1 MLPPVFALADR
12 GVGRTAPAGPNSN
25 GYTTAARRA
34 RTPRGNALPTARR
47 GADRSSGRHQGG
59 LPRARPA
66 EPSRPRQRLRERRH
80 GRRQRGLAGA
90 RRPGAAARL
99 RRDARSRPARPG
111 TPAPGP
117 ADAAFR
123 AHRRRTATNP
133 TRSSKRKTGASTC
146 RSPTAAPSRPSA
158 SCWPSPGRS
167 RWRRWSRSS
176 PTRFSGPAN
185 AAAVGRRGRG
195 APPSPAGSRRA
206 PPTDRASRTP
216 S

>member
-1 MLPPVFALADR
+1 MGTP
-12 GVGRTAPAGPNSN
+12 
-25 GYTTAARRA
+25 TAARRA

-47 GADRSSGRHQGG
+47 GADRSSRRHQGG

-66 EPSRPRQRLRERRH
+66 KPSRPRQRLRQRRH
-80 GRRQRGLAGA
+80 GRGQRGLAGA
-90 RRPGAAARL
+90 RRPGAAECL
-99 RRDARSRPARPG
+99 RRDARSRPARPR

-123 AHRRRTATNP
+123 ATVDEP
-133 TRSSKRKTGASTC
+133 DEPDEEFEEKTGASTC

-158 SCWPSPGRS
+158 SCWRSPGRS
-167 RWRRWSRSS
+167 RRRRWSRSS

-185 AAAVGRRGRG
+185 AAADGRRGTG